1 MRVLLVDDHA
11 LFRGALKLALQDAFQ
26 SAELAESETGEEAL
40 ASLEAAPADLVLID
54 LALPDMNG
62 RELVKRLKAR
72 EPSPRCVV
80 VSASESLDDIRGA
93 VRAGADGYILKRSSI
108 KVLRN
113 ALELVL
119 SGERYVPL
127 PDSSMALQAGAEAA
141 GHPSAEEALRS
152 LTARQRDVLRLV
164 ARGQSNK
171 RIAQRLGMLEGT
183 VKVHL
188 RDIFRKLRV
197 ANRTQ
202 AAMLASQFADDD
214 PKERDRLH

>member
-11 LFRGALKLALQDAFQ
+11 LFRGALKLALQEAFE

-40 ASLEAAPADLVLID
+40 ASLEAAPADLVLVD
-54 LALPDMNG
+54 LGLPDMNG
-62 RELVKRLKAR
+62 RELLRRLKAR

-127 PDSSMALQAGAEAA
+127 PDPSTALGEPDGGGSETTEA
-141 GHPSAEEALRS
+141 ALRS

-164 ARGQSNK
+164 ACGQSNK

-202 AAMLASQFADDD
+202 AAMLASQLDDE
-214 PKERDRLH
+214 PKDLDRLH